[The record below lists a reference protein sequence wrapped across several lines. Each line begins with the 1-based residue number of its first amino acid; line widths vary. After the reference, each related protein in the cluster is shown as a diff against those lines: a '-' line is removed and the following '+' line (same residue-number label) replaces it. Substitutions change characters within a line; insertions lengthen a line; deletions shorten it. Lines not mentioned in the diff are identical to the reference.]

1 MDTGMIG
8 EIRLFGGNFAPREWA
23 YCNGQLLSINANQ
36 ALFSILGTTY
46 GGDGRTTFGLP
57 DLRGRTAIGTGH
69 GPGLTDRKLGQRS
82 GQEED
87 YITVDQMASHTHFAV
102 LATGAEATV
111 SIPAFADAADSIS
124 PDGNVFA
131 TGENN
136 AGEEIQTYA
145 TSQDSNMA
153 PFAATVTGT
162 AEVSNNGQGR
172 PINNVQPS
180 IGLNYII
187 CMQGTY
193 PSRS

>member
-1 MDTGMIG
+1 MIG

-57 DLRGRTAIGTGH
+57 DLRGRTAIGTGR
-69 GPGLTDRKLGQRS
+69 GPGLTDRNLGQRS

-111 SIPAFADAADSIS
+111 SIPAYADAANSAS

-136 AGEEIQTYA
+136 AGEEVQTYA
-145 TSQDSNMA
+145 TSQDSSMA

-162 AEVSNNGQGR
+162 AEVSNTGQGR

-187 CMQGTY
+187 CLQGTY